1 MKIKFFAMTLQTAAN
16 QPTPKEV
23 FGIPT
28 MTNKGTFYMEQF
40 KKCICSKTNSFHKEG
55 EIFLSRSS
63 YLINKNTLKI
73 SINDG
78 DFEEFEFENYIT

>member
-40 KKCICSKTNSFHKEG
+40 KKCICSKTNSLQKE
-55 EIFLSRSS
+55 F
-63 YLINKNTLKI
+63 
-73 SINDG
+73 
-78 DFEEFEFENYIT
+78 